1 MNNSNTPASGAYK
14 SRTVHNLI
22 ILDESGSMEEIKQ
35 ATITGFNEVVQTI
48 KGVEKQ
54 FPEQEHFVSLV
65 TFNGMGIKNKLFNK
79 KVKNLSKIDER
90 TFQPDASTP
99 LFDAIGFSV
108 NKLKREIEAQKDSA
122 VLVTILTDGE
132 ENASTEYTGA
142 SVKKLIGEMKKQ
154 GWTFTYIGANHDVE
168 KVAFS
173 LSINNILKFEANEAD
188 VKRAFDIDKKSRIL
202 YSRKMRNNEDLQANY
217 FEDDDKEPDTID

>member
-1 MNNSNTPASGAYK
+1 MKNQTSSTNGFQ
-14 SRTVHNLI
+14 SRTVHNLV
-22 ILDESGSMEEIKQ
+22 ILDESGSMEAIKQ

-48 KGVEKQ
+48 KGVENQ

-65 TFNGMGIKNKLFNK
+65 TFNGLGIKTKLFNK
-79 KVKNLSKIDER
+79 PVKNLKEIDER
-90 TFQPDASTP
+90 TFNPDASTP

-108 NKLKREIEAQKDSA
+108 NKLKREIEAQNDSA

-132 ENASTEYTGA
+132 ENASTEYTTA

-168 KVAFS
+168 RVAFS

-188 VKRAFDIDKKSRIL
+188 VKRAFDVDKKSRIL

-217 FEDDDKEPDTID
+217 FEDADKEPDTID